1 MIVMAI
7 DQSLCSTGYAVL
19 DYREGENEVR
29 EGSERYTYRTWGR
42 ITTKKND
49 GEILE
54 RMNKIVGEIA
64 IVANKFE
71 PNYIVLERPIVRNG
85 MKTAQDLAGLYYVI
99 ACKLMRM
106 GFSVT
111 TVVNT
116 TWKKSV
122 GVEGKDRKEQKE
134 SSKKMAYELIK
145 QEYLKDEK
153 RFKLLNSDDE
163 ADAVCMAWY
172 LAKEVEKNG

>member
-1 MIVMAI
+1 MIILGI

-19 DYREGENEVR
+19 DYRDNEK
-29 EGSERYTYRTWGR
+29 YIYRTWGR

-54 RMNKIVGEIA
+54 RMNIIVGELA
-64 IVANKFE
+64 KVASKFE
-71 PNYIVLERPIVRNG
+71 PDYIVLERPIVRNG

-99 ACKLMRM
+99 ASKLMRM
-106 GFSVT
+106 GFNVA

-134 SSKKMAYELIK
+134 SSMKIAYG
-145 QEYLKDEK
+145 
-153 RFKLLNSDDE
+153 LLNHNYEKINDDE
-163 ADAVCMAWY
+163 ADAMCIAWHW
-172 LAKEVEKNG
+172 AKEVEKNG

>member
-1 MIVMAI
+1 MIILGI

-19 DYREGENEVR
+19 DYRDNEK
-29 EGSERYTYRTWGR
+29 YIYRTWGR

-54 RMNKIVGEIA
+54 RMNIIVGELA
-64 IVANKFE
+64 KVASKFE
-71 PNYIVLERPIVRNG
+71 PDYIVLERPIVRNG

-99 ACKLMRM
+99 ASKLMRM
-106 GFSVT
+106 GFNVA

-134 SSKKMAYELIK
+134 SSKKKAYELIK
-145 QEYLKDEK
+145 QECIEEEK
-153 RFKLLNSDDE
+153 WYKLFNSDDE
-163 ADAVCMAWY
+163 TDAVCIAWHW
-172 LAKEVEKNG
+172 AKEVEKNG